1 MSERSTRM
9 MPGHSASASVSAGST
24 MKRRFAAGSSANG
37 T

>member
-9 MPGHSASASVSAGST
+9 MPGHSASASVRAGST
-24 MKRRFAAGSSANG
+24 KKRRFASGSSVNG